1 MLTIRQGLSS
11 DGIEQLIAQ
20 RVADALT
27 TNEANRNNG
36 TGVNDGT
43 GGSAGGAEHT
53 TCDFSY
59 KEFLIYKPRNFSGTE
74 GVVGLTMWFKK
85 MKFVFH
91 ICNCLENY
99 QVKYAT
105 RTLLDGVITW
115 WNAYARSV
123 GIDVT
128 YETTWKELKKTMIE
142 E

>member
-1 MLTIRQGLSS
+1 MLTTRQGLSS

-27 TNEANRNNG
+27 TNEANRNSG
-36 TGVNDGT
+36 TRVNDGT
-43 GGSAGGAEHT
+43 GGSAGETEHT
-53 TCDFSY
+53 TRDFSC
-59 KEFLIYKPRNFSGTE
+59 KEILNCKPRNFNGTE
-74 GVVGLTMWFKK
+74 RVVGLTMWFKK
-85 MKFVFH
+85 MESVFH

-123 GIDVT
+123 GIDVA
-128 YETTWKELKKTMIE
+128 YETTWKELKKMMIE